1 MNEQM
6 NKRPHRFVF
15 TTALLFISLHAA
27 SAHSQ
32 KNYIIEAFPARE
44 GTAIAADGQKKYIK
58 SFDLVL
64 INEGHPLLM
73 TESGQCYRAY
83 DENGN
88 SFAEWRVQP
97 ELLGHIDEGVETGEI
112 TFASGSRAVYR
123 ATFVRLSTDC
133 AK

>member
-1 MNEQM
+1 MNI
-6 NKRPHRFVF
+6 PLWRFVL
-15 TTALLFISLHAA
+15 TTSLLMISCHSF
-27 SAHSQ
+27 SANSQ

-44 GTAIAADGQKKYIK
+44 GTAITSDGEQRYIK

-97 ELLGHIDEGVETGEI
+97 ELVGHIDEGVETGEM
-112 TFASGSRAVYR
+112 TFASSSRAVYR
-123 ATFVRLSTDC
+123 ATFVQLSTDC
-133 AK
+133 DK